1 MPLLL
6 TPAGTHDSILR
17 GKRADVF
24 HVLRVLIVRVDGNL
38 IEDLRG
44 NFLCT

>member
-1 MPLLL
+1 MPLSL
-6 TPAGTHDSILR
+6 TPAGTHDSIL
-17 GKRADVF
+17 GKRAVVF
-24 HVLRVLIVRVDGNL
+24 HVLKVLIVRVDGNF